1 MKISLRAKAVVGI
14 ICMSLIISATAI
26 ALSYRAYA
34 NTMDE
39 HYQKMCLDLAESAI
53 TMLDSEKMKYYAE
66 TLEKDEYYD
75 EQRDILCRLVEA
87 NDSEKTNITMSSGTF
102 FAGLWKPMI
111 RRCTSMLQLL

>member
-1 MKISLRAKAVVGI
+1 MKISLKAKTVVGI

-26 ALSYRAYA
+26 ALSYRTYA

-53 TMLDSEKMKYYAE
+53 AMLDSEKMKHYAE
-66 TLEKDEYYD
+66 TMEKDEYYD

-87 NDSEKTNITMSSGTF
+87 NDSALYIYVAVPQAEGD
-102 FAGLWKPMI
+102 LRREPLYMI
-111 RRCTSMLQLL
+111 SWIRIRQ